1 MKYFKKYSITTL
13 LVVLF
18 SACSILFCFQIFI
31 LKQYYA
37 DWNLILIDAAISN
50 ALLFAATF
58 FIIIR
63 EKYFYYSSHPFRRN
77 TFFRFLRIVITPIFF
92 TIVQYFILK
101 KYFSDNVVY
110 TSFIEQ
116 SSEIRFTFNFLLL
129 VGYSALCW
137 LWMYFIDQQ
146 EIIERNTDAETL
158 LREAELAKLRQQLQP
173 HFLFNSLNSI
183 SALAGTKP
191 NEARKMIQQ
200 LSDFLRS
207 TLKKDDQQ
215 LVTIDEEIKN
225 LNLYLDIEKVR
236 FGNRLH
242 TEINCTDECMNQKL
256 PSLLLQP
263 LVENAIKFGLY
274 DTIGDVTIS
283 ILISC
288 KPHQLEIKI
297 SNPYDETTSKAS
309 KGEGFG
315 LNSVQRRL
323 YLLFARQDLLKVE
336 AANNIFT
343 TTLLIPQSV

>member
-1 MKYFKKYSITTL
+1 
-13 LVVLF
+13 
-18 SACSILFCFQIFI
+18 
-31 LKQYYA
+31 
-37 DWNLILIDAAISN
+37 
-50 ALLFAATF
+50 
-58 FIIIR
+58 
-63 EKYFYYSSHPFRRN
+63 
-77 TFFRFLRIVITPIFF
+77 
-92 TIVQYFILK
+92 
-101 KYFSDNVVY
+101 
-110 TSFIEQ
+110 
-116 SSEIRFTFNFLLL
+116 
-129 VGYSALCW
+129 
-137 LWMYFIDQQ
+137 MYFIDQQ

-215 LVTIDEEIKN
+215 LVTIDEELNN

-242 TEINCTDECMNQKL
+242 TEINCTDECMSQKL

-323 YLLFARQDLLKVE
+323 YLLYARQDLLKVE